1 MDTQTR
7 HALKKDSF
15 AQATASSMSWVSGHR
30 SGVLQ
35 WAIAAAAA
43 LVLVAGA
50 FIYYDMK
57 STAAD
62 TALGAAL
69 DIYDAPLAQ
78 PGGPVETGTYATA
91 AERSKAAN
99 QQFIAVAKQY
109 GWLPEGSKAHY
120 FAGITDQELGQ
131 TGAAETELKAASE
144 AGWGLG
150 GRNLS
155 NLAKLA
161 LAGLYHNTGRDAQ
174 AIDLYNEVAAKP
186 SETVSANVAKLDLAD
201 LYAATGKQD
210 QARALWAKVK
220 DADKDGAAGSIAAQK
235 LTPKQ

>member
-1 MDTQTR
+1 VDTQTR

-30 SGVLQ
+30 SGVLH

-50 FIYYDMK
+50 FIYYDMQ

-91 AERSKAAN
+91 AERSKTAN
-99 QQFIAVAKQY
+99 QQFMAVAKQY
-109 GWLPEGSKAHY
+109 GWLPEGAKAHY
-120 FAGITDQELGQ
+120 FAGVIDQELGQ
-131 TGAAETELKAASE
+131 TATAETELKAASS
-144 AGWGLG
+144 AWD
-150 GRNLS
+150 RNLS